1 MRPFRF
7 GTGIFS
13 ATSGAHYAEAA
24 RRVEGLGYSTLLLPD
39 HFDPQDGLAPVPAL
53 VAAANATSS
62 LRIGSL
68 VFSNDFRHPAV
79 LAKEAATI
87 DLLTDGRLEFGIGA
101 GYNREEYVRAG
112 IRFDAP
118 GARVER
124 LTEAIKLIK
133 ALWTGAPVNHSGT
146 HYSASDLVIYPRPVQ
161 RPHPPVFIGGGG
173 RQLLSMAAKEADIV
187 GLVAR
192 ALPQGGLDL
201 SEDSSMMLERKLAL
215 VREAA
220 GERFENIELNLLI
233 YKVVVTMTVP
243 SAAAAVAQAFG
254 LSVQQVLDSP
264 YFLLGS
270 EDAIVEKLLALRD
283 RYGVSYVA
291 VFPEDMEVFAPI
303 VRRLAS
309 A

>member
-24 RRVEGLGYSTLLLPD
+24 RRIEGLGYSTLLLPD
-39 HFDPQDGLAPVPAL
+39 HFDPIDGLAPVPAL

-62 LRIGSL
+62 LRVGSL

-112 IRFDAP
+112 IRFDTP

-124 LTEAIKLIK
+124 LAEAISLIK
-133 ALWTGAPVNHSGT
+133 ALWGGVPVNHSGT
-146 HYSASDLVIYPRPVQ
+146 HYTASDLVIYPRPIQ

-192 ALPQGGLDL
+192 ALPEGGLDL
-201 SEDSSMMLERKLAL
+201 SEDTATVLERKVAV

-220 GERFENIELNLLI
+220 GERFDTIELNLLI
-233 YKVVVTMTVP
+233 YKVVVTTTVP
-243 SAAAAVAQAFG
+243 SAAAAVGQAFG
-254 LSVQQVLDSP
+254 LSAQQVLDSP
-264 YFLLGS
+264 YFLIGS
-270 EDAIVEKLLALRD
+270 EDAIVEKLVALRE
-283 RYGVSYVA
+283 RYRVNYVA
-291 VFPEDMEVFAPI
+291 VFPEDMETFAPI

-309 A
+309 V